1 MESAY
6 PAHWFPERYHAIS
19 ITKLLYYTNTAY

>member
-1 MESAY
+1 MESTY
-6 PAHWFPERYHAIS
+6 PAHCVPERYHAIA